1 PWPLLLLTGACG
13 RRLSR
18 ARPAAARAGA
28 AVDDLADKVVAGLTT
43 GGIAPAG
50 DAEESAGEPFGDAG
64 SSDGR

>member
-1 PWPLLLLTGACG
+1 GAFVRILFGC
-13 RRLSR
+13 RR
-18 ARPAAARAGA
+18 AAALAGA
-28 AVDDLADKVVAGLTT
+28 AVDDLADMVVAGLTT